1 MIKIGDFARLCEVSI
16 PTIRYYDEVG
26 LLKPLSV
33 DSQSGYRYYSISQM
47 PRLNRILALKD
58 LGFTLQ
64 QIENVL
70 NGGLTLHELQ
80 GMLKMKQAEAE
91 QQIAT
96 EQARLCRIAA
106 RLRQIEQ
113 EDRMSDFDVALK
125 NVSPILV
132 ASCTVTIPTN
142 DQVPEYLDR
151 AFCAVFTHIH
161 THSAKSVG
169 PCSAIW
175 HQGANVLENEVAEA
189 AVPIDRVIPETAEV
203 KVYEAPAMQVATVVH
218 HGALSNLPMMHKA
231 LLHWMETNR
240 YEATGSYREIYHSPP
255 GAEET
260 VTEVQYPV
268 SKG

>member
-1 MIKIGDFARLCEVSI
+1 MIKIGDFARMCEVSV

-33 DSQSGYRYYSISQM
+33 DSTSGYRYYSVSQM
-47 PRLNRILALKD
+47 PRLNRIMALKD

-80 GMLKMKQAEAE
+80 GMLKMKQAEVE
-91 QQIAT
+91 RLIAT
-96 EQARLCRIAA
+96 ERARLCRIAA

-125 NVSPILV
+125 NVSPTLV

-142 DQVPEYLDR
+142 DQVPEYLGR
-151 AFCAVFTHIH
+151 AFSAVYGHIDMH
-161 THSAKSVG
+161 GAKPVG
-169 PCSAIW
+169 PCCAIW
-175 HQGANVLENEVAEA
+175 HQGSSVLENEVAEA
-189 AVPIDRVIPETAEV
+189 MVPIDRATPETAEV
-203 KVYEAPAMQVATVVH
+203 KVYEVPAMQVATVVH
-218 HGALSNLPMMHKA
+218 HGPLSALPLMHKA
-231 LLHWMETNR
+231 LLSWMETNQ
-240 YEATGSYREIYHSPP
+240 YEPAGSYREVYHHTEDNP
-255 GAEET
+255 

-268 SKG
+268 AKS